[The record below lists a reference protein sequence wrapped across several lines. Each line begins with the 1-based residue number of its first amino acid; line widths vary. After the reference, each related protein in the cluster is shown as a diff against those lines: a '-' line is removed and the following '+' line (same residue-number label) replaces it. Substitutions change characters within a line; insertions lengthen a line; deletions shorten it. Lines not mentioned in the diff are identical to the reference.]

1 MTTSPGTGSAPWT
14 RTQLDSGHHVI
25 WNRPAGERD
34 GTDLVVVIHGYG
46 SNELRAAQGYF
57 SMLPEGV
64 TGLAVRGGFE
74 IDAAAA
80 PVTDGP
86 VGDGS
91 GPGGPDPGAWGWFL
105 LDYFLANDFADVIS
119 AANSVRAWI
128 SSVREQHS
136 SVTLM
141 GYSQGMAMATT
152 LLRLHPEDY
161 RAVVG
166 LSGFVLK
173 NELLSVVDSFE
184 AKPPFF
190 WGRDKADLVIN
201 EDAIAY
207 TAEWLE
213 QNTLLTPR
221 TYPGMGHAMS
231 KTEMADVSAFL
242 RHYVLR

>member
-1 MTTSPGTGSAPWT
+1 METVVWSKPEGQRAGTP
-14 RTQLDSGHHVI
+14 L
-25 WNRPAGERD
+25 
-34 GTDLVVVIHGYG
+34 LVMMHGYG
-46 SNELRAAQGYF
+46 TDESRMVRLFEY
-57 SMLPEGV
+57 LPQEF
-64 TGLAVRGGFE
+64 TCAAVR
-74 IDAAAA
+74 A
-80 PVTDGP
+80 PMP
-86 VGDGS
+86 IGDH
-91 GPGGPDPGAWGWFL
+91 WGWFL

-128 SSVREQHS
+128 SSVRDQHT

-161 RAVVG
+161 KAVVG

-173 NELLSVVDSFE
+173 NELLTVMDSFE

-207 TAEWLE
+207 TAEWLD